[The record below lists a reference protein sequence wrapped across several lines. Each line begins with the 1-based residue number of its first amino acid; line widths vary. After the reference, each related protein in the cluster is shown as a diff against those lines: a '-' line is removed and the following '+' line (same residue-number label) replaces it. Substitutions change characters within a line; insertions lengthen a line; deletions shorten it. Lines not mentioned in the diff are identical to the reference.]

1 MKKKH
6 QVQGWFI
13 QAEEMVSVENCNEKL
28 ENFLEVICYEIYF
41 SASLVEDIDEAV
53 LIWYASLYAFE
64 CTVVRI

>member
-1 MKKKH
+1 
-6 QVQGWFI
+6 
-13 QAEEMVSVENCNEKL
+13 MVSVENCNEKL